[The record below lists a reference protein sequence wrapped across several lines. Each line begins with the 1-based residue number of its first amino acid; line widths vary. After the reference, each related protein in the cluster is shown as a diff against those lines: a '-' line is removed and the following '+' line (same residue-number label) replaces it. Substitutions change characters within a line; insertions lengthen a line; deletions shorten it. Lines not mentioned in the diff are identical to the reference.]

1 MRLRFFRLLLFILL
15 PFLLCGCEDREA
27 SKKVSL
33 EKRAPAA
40 NNQERQSDVGSL
52 KFGFDLRLGPKEDV
66 RIYLPFLKYLEQ
78 NSGNRFS
85 LRFTEKYED
94 TVENLGK
101 GITHFAALG
110 PANCVLAKERY
121 GAGCLVMGL
130 NQEGKPEYRAVVF
143 TRIDSSLTSLKALK
157 GKTFAFGDRFSTQG
171 HLIPRK
177 MLEDSGVT
185 VENLKSY
192 VFTGSHVNVAKAV
205 LNGEYDAGGIQDT
218 LAKKLVA
225 EGKIKILASSKPY
238 PSSLICF
245 NKNVDPIILK
255 AVKSVLLSFEP
266 KGKHAGI
273 LVDWDRTEMPKGFT
287 EYNESSLKEIK
298 ELARRY
304 GLLSK

>member
-1 MRLRFFRLLLFILL
+1 MRLRFFRLLPFILL
-15 PFLLCGCEDREA
+15 PFLLCGCEDREV

-33 EKRAPAA
+33 GKRAPAA

-66 RIYLPFLKYLEQ
+66 KIYLPFLRYLEQ
-78 NSGNRFS
+78 NAGNRFS

-130 NQEGKPEYRAVVF
+130 NQEGKPEYRAVIF
-143 TRIDSSLTSLKALK
+143 TRIDSPLISLKALK